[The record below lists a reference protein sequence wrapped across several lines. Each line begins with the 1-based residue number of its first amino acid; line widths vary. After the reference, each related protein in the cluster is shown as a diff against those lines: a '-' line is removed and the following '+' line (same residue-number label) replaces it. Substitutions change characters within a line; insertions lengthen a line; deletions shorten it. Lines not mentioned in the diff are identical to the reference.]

1 MKLLIVDDEIE
12 ICEMLQ
18 EYFEEH
24 LGFEVVTAT
33 NASDALSL
41 LVSEQP
47 EGMLLDLNLKS
58 KLGGFEILKRV
69 KAVSPLTKVIMV
81 TGDCDLV
88 SIETAM
94 ELGAVDYITK
104 PFTIDYL
111 EETVQTKIANAL
123 MYA

>member
-1 MKLLIVDDEIE
+1 MKLLIVDDEIK

-18 EYFEEH
+18 EYFEDH
-24 LGFEVVTAT
+24 LVCEIVTAT
-33 NASDALSL
+33 TVSEALSL
-41 LVSEQP
+41 LASEQP

-69 KAVSPLTKVIMV
+69 KAISPWTKVIMV
-81 TGDCDLV
+81 TGACDLD
-88 SIETAM
+88 SIETAR

-123 MYA
+123 MCA